1 MQPSASDAD
10 VDDAAFSAAR
20 LRCAEA
26 EPGSR
31 SSATITV
38 RGRLTARRRHGA
50 SLIFLDIAPVRDG
63 AAEPL
68 QLVVECDANAN
79 AARATD
85 GAPTAAKL
93 PLGSSLCVTGAPG
106 RTVRGVPS
114 LFLAAEHIEVLGP
127 PPADAAGPS
136 APRVRV
142 PLDVRERVL
151 SRCPAR
157 FHLVPSTVRWQR
169 TLANADPSLRNTLD
183 WRGGEPLPV
192 APTGGRRCWLL
203 PTTDSAAL
211 AIARQQAE
219 LRAAGWNLLTSDE
232 ATVGTLSNKAL
243 FADHAAALGLSSHLP
258 GRYAHVNDA
267 TYPCVLKA
275 ADGQFGKQVALT
287 HNSSH
292 NERVH
297 S

>member
-31 SSATITV
+31 SSATVTV
-38 RGRLTARRRHGA
+38 RGRLTARRRHGS
-50 SLIFLDIAPVRDG
+50 SLIFLDITPACNG
-63 AAEPL
+63 AEPL
-68 QLVVECDANAN
+68 QLVVERGATTN
-79 AARATD
+79 AAHAAN
-85 GAPTAAKL
+85 GAPKAARL
-93 PLGSSLCVTGAPG
+93 PLGSSLCATGAPG

-127 PPADAAGPS
+127 PPTDPAGPS

-183 WRGGEPLPV
+183 WRGGDPLPV

-203 PTTDSAAL
+203 PTTDGAAL

-219 LRAAGWNLLTSDE
+219 LRAAGWKLLTSDE
-232 ATVGTLSNKAL
+232 ATVGILSNKAL

-258 GRYAHVNDA
+258 RRYAHVKDA
-267 TYPCVLKA
+267 PYPCVLKA

-287 HNSSH
+287 QNSFN
-292 NERVH
+292 NE
-297 S
+297 

>member
-1 MQPSASDAD
+1 MQPSTSDAD

-20 LRCAEA
+20 LRCSEA

-31 SSATITV
+31 SSVIVTV

-50 SLIFLDIAPVRDG
+50 SLIFLDITRNG
-63 AAEPL
+63 AEPL
-68 QLVVECDANAN
+68 QLVVERGATTNAN
-79 AARATD
+79 GAPKAAR
-85 GAPTAAKL
+85 L
-93 PLGSSLCVTGAPG
+93 PIGSSLCATGAPG

-114 LFLAAEHIEVLGP
+114 LFLAAEHIVVLGP
-127 PPADAAGPS
+127 PPTDPAGPS

-151 SRCPAR
+151 SRCAAR

-183 WRGGEPLPV
+183 WRGGDPLPV

-203 PTTDSAAL
+203 PTTDGAAL
-211 AIARQQAE
+211 AIARQQVE
-219 LRAAGWNLLTSDE
+219 LRAAGWKLLTSDE
-232 ATVGTLSNKAL
+232 ATVGILSNKAL

-258 GRYAHVNDA
+258 RRYAHVKDA
-267 TYPCVLKA
+267 PYPCVLKA

-287 HNSSH
+287 QNSFN
-292 NERVH
+292 NE
-297 S
+297 